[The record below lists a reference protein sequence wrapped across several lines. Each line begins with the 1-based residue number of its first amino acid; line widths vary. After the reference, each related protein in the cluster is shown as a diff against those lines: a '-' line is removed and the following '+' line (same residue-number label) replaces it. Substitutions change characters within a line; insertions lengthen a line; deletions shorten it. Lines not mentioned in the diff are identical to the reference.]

1 VGDALHA
8 MGLGFGMYSSAGV
21 FTCGQYGE
29 LFLLGDF
36 VIDGG
41 LTSADPA
48 AGSLGHEKQDAKSF
62 AEWGVGK
69 TSIPEADCGGS
80 FGS

>member
-1 VGDALHA
+1 
-8 MGLGFGMYSSAGV
+8 M
-21 FTCGQYGE
+21 
-29 LFLLGDF
+29 
-36 VIDGG
+36 GG